1 MIASKLLL
9 RSLFKVNVFN
19 FFKQRPVLKVATT
32 TFGLGLTTWFT
43 SIKLS
48 TEEFQ
53 VI

>member
-19 FFKQRPVLKVATT
+19 FFKQKPVLKVASTT
-32 TFGLGLTTWFT
+32 IGLGLTTWFT

>member
-1 MIASKLLL
+1 MIASRMLL

-19 FFKQRPVLKVATT
+19 YFKQKPVLKVAATT
-32 TFGLGLTTWFT
+32 LGLGLTTCFA